1 MAGRLGPSLIR
12 CVLSRFIRAKGA
24 FVFIAIT
31 VIGTALSYAMPY
43 VNGKFLDF
51 LLGNRSER
59 DAVLFALLVASIGV
73 FSTLFTYFAGTL
85 SIRITTRLSSDL
97 LREAVLRFE
106 RDDYLVSRTIDPAYT
121 TQRIISDSSVVSS
134 FVLAN
139 FISAP
144 LSIVAIPIVLLIIWS
159 IDSTL
164 AVFSIILLIVYFCVI
179 TGLRK
184 LLYRVTYEK
193 KEADS
198 AFYAAIA
205 SQLNQIL
212 NIQLTSS
219 YGKSEQALDAGFKS
233 YFPKVL
239 RSGKLSYSLTSLDG
253 LFAALFQAVIL
264 VVSGVRIINGTMS
277 IGEYTI
283 IGTYFA
289 VLFKTLKSMMSLFK
303 SYQDAKASW
312 DRTAIAT
319 REKERSGWN
328 RTDLAKLDEIND
340 ISVSDLEFSVALP
353 DGSVREVLGGFFFQ
367 VFRSWYILHSWGK
380 RKRQDVTSLLDARAI
395 LIERQSKIQRR
406 ANRRMRLGLHTCER
420 DIVLPTVV
428 LRAGRNGERA
438 VRVFRHALFFLSP
451 GCRWPTFA
459 GKQREGVARETL
471 LRAFGR

>member
-1 MAGRLGPSLIR
+1 
-12 CVLSRFIRAKGA
+12 
-24 FVFIAIT
+24 
-31 VIGTALSYAMPY
+31 MPY

-73 FSTLFTYFAGTL
+73 FSTLFTYFWHGTL
-85 SIRITTRLSSDL
+85 SIRITTRLSFDL

-219 YGKSEQALDAGFKS
+219 YGKSEQALDAGF
-233 YFPKVL
+233 
-239 RSGKLSYSLTSLDG
+239 
-253 LFAALFQAVIL
+253 
-264 VVSGVRIINGTMS
+264 
-277 IGEYTI
+277 
-283 IGTYFA
+283 
-289 VLFKTLKSMMSLFK
+289 
-303 SYQDAKASW
+303 
-312 DRTAIAT
+312 
-319 REKERSGWN
+319 
-328 RTDLAKLDEIND
+328 
-340 ISVSDLEFSVALP
+340 
-353 DGSVREVLGGFFFQ
+353 
-367 VFRSWYILHSWGK
+367 
-380 RKRQDVTSLLDARAI
+380 
-395 LIERQSKIQRR
+395 
-406 ANRRMRLGLHTCER
+406 
-420 DIVLPTVV
+420 
-428 LRAGRNGERA
+428 
-438 VRVFRHALFFLSP
+438 
-451 GCRWPTFA
+451 
-459 GKQREGVARETL
+459 
-471 LRAFGR
+471 

>member
-1 MAGRLGPSLIR
+1 M
-12 CVLSRFIRAKGA
+12 
-24 FVFIAIT
+24 
-31 VIGTALSYAMPY
+31 IGTALSYAMPY

-85 SIRITTRLSSDL
+85 SIRITTRLSFDL

-205 SQLNQIL
+205 FNWHLRTARANKRS
-212 NIQLTSS
+212 T
-219 YGKSEQALDAGFKS
+219 LDLRAI
-233 YFPKVL
+233 FPKFCAPESYHIL
-239 RSGKLSYSLTSLDG
+239 WHRSMVFS
-253 LFAALFQAVIL
+253 Q
-264 VVSGVRIINGTMS
+264 RC
-277 IGEYTI
+277 
-283 IGTYFA
+283 
-289 VLFKTLKSMMSLFK
+289 FK
-303 SYQDAKASW
+303 
-312 DRTAIAT
+312 R
-319 REKERSGWN
+319 
-328 RTDLAKLDEIND
+328 
-340 ISVSDLEFSVALP
+340 
-353 DGSVREVLGGFFFQ
+353 
-367 VFRSWYILHSWGK
+367 
-380 RKRQDVTSLLDARAI
+380 
-395 LIERQSKIQRR
+395 
-406 ANRRMRLGLHTCER
+406 
-420 DIVLPTVV
+420 
-428 LRAGRNGERA
+428 
-438 VRVFRHALFFLSP
+438 
-451 GCRWPTFA
+451 
-459 GKQREGVARETL
+459 
-471 LRAFGR
+471 